1 MKILLL
7 ESFYASSHK
16 QWADGLI
23 SSSNHYIELLS
34 LPGRHWKWRMHHA
47 GKYFAYEIVK
57 LKSSYDMILCSDM
70 MNVAEFRGLLSAL
83 GQMDSWFNSVPI
95 ITYFHENQITYP
107 WSENDPDPDLKRDNH
122 YGWINYVSC
131 LSSDYILF
139 NSNFHKNNFIK
150 ALPTFMKQFPH
161 VPQNDFIDAIAEKS
175 IAIPVGLDLKMLA
188 TKSKVRNKTPIIL
201 WNHRWEFD
209 KNPRQF
215 FNTLIDLKSKNIEFE
230 LIIAGESYNN
240 YPKIF
245 DEAKNAL
252 SDRIIHFGF
261 VKNRGQYIDLLLKS
275 DILPVTSNQDFFG
288 ISVIE
293 AIAAGC
299 TPLLPN
305 RLAFPEHLEKSEF
318 QNYYYNSPV
327 DLNTKLSK
335 FIEANCSSPLLR
347 KHILKYDLNNIGPVY
362 DEFFNQ
368 VNRSNSI

>member
-1 MKILLL
+1 MKILLI

-23 SSSNHYIELLS
+23 SHSNHDIELLS

-47 GKYFAYEIVK
+47 GKFFAYEIVK
-57 LKSSYDMILCSDM
+57 LKSSYDLILCSDM

-83 GQMDSWFNSVPI
+83 GQKGSWFNTVPV

-131 LSSDYILF
+131 LSSDFVLF
-139 NSNFHKNNFIK
+139 NSNFHKNSFLQ
-150 ALPTFMKQFPH
+150 ALPSFIKQFPQ
-161 VPQNDFIDAIAEKS
+161 VPQNDFIDIIAEKS
-175 IAIPVGLDLKMLA
+175 KTFPVGLDLEMLA
-188 TKSKVRNKTPIIL
+188 KGSKVKNKRPIIL

-209 KNPRQF
+209 KNPEQF
-215 FNTLIDLKSKNIEFE
+215 FKTLIDLKSKKIEFE
-230 LIIAGESYNN
+230 VIIAGESYKN
-240 YPKIF
+240 YPKVF
-245 DEAKNAL
+245 DDAKTAL

-261 VKNRGQYIDLLLKS
+261 VKDRSQYIDLLLKS

-299 TPLLPN
+299 SPLLPN
-305 RLAFPEHLEKSEF
+305 RLAFPEHLEKSEY
-318 QNYYYNSPV
+318 QKYYYNSPIE
-327 DLNTKLSK
+327 LNTKLTK
-335 FIEANCSSPLLR
+335 FIEADHSSSALR

-362 DEFFNQ
+362 DDFFSLIH
-368 VNRSNSI
+368 RSNSI